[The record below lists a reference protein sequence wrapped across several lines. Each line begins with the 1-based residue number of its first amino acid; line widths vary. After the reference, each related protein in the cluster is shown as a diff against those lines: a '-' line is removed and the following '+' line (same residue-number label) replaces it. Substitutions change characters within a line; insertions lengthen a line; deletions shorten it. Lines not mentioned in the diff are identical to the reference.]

1 MLIDDFFSDFPPVLE
16 RMAPAGA
23 IEKLTPV
30 PDAYVPIIKLEL
42 SGISIDLI
50 FARLMISTIPPNID
64 VKNNEYLRGL
74 EEREARALN
83 GTRVTDEIL
92 ELVPEQ
98 KTFRLALR
106 AIKLWAQREYI
117 FHFVSVN
124 TTDGNSCLQ
133 VEPSMR
139 TLWASLVALLGQC

>member
-1 MLIDDFFSDFPPVLE
+1 MTLLSLLGSDIDTLVVGPKFVLIDDFFADFPPVLE
-16 RMAPAGA
+16 RMAPPGA
-23 IEKLTPV
+23 VEKLTAV

-50 FARLMISTIPPNID
+50 YARLMIPSIPSNLD

-74 EEREARALN
+74 DEREARALN

-106 AIKLWAQREYI
+106 AIKLWAQRECI
-117 FHFVSVN
+117 CF
-124 TTDGNSCLQ
+124 
-133 VEPSMR
+133 PS
-139 TLWASLVALLGQC
+139 L